1 MMTNDGHKCLRKAE
15 RGKRK
20 CNEKVENGREE
31 GKKTRR
37 KRAAAEADPGSG
49 GGRRRRAA
57 EAGGGGGRQ
66 VFDAYAVAR
75 AGRWDPD
82 HHAPA
87 RAWGWLV

>member
-1 MMTNDGHKCLRKAE
+1 MTNDGHKCLRKAE

-57 EAGGGGGRQ
+57 EAGGRCLMLMRWLGPAGGTL
-66 VFDAYAVAR
+66 A
-75 AGRWDPD
+75 D